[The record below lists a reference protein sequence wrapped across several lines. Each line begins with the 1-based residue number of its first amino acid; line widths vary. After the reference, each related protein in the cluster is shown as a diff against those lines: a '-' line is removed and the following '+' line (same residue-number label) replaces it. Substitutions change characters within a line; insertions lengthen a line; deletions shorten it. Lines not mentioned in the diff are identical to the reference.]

1 MVVFVELV
9 GNQKDVAQSD
19 KIRLT
24 ISGEMSVR
32 DALERLGQ
40 RYPSLPLDRDSLLI
54 TVNHEVASLDKRL
67 KPNDV
72 VCFLPH
78 IGGG

>member
-9 GNQKDVAQSD
+9 GNQKDIAQSD
-19 KIRLT
+19 KVSLIA
-24 ISGEMSVR
+24 SGGMSVR
-32 DALERLGQ
+32 DALERL
-40 RYPSLPLDRDSLLI
+40 RHKYPALPLDQDSLLI
-54 TVNHEVASLDKRL
+54 TVNHEVASLDRPL
-67 KPNDV
+67 KHNDL